1 MSTEAP
7 VDKILEKV
15 VEAISNQPSAEST
28 KEENSQF
35 KCLHHFGYL
44 SELAGNRAIPEECL
58 FCPQVVKCIVNL

>member
-15 VEAISNQPSAEST
+15 VEAISNQPSPESA

-44 SELAGNRAIPEECL
+44 SELPRNTAIPEECF
-58 FCPQVVKCIVNL
+58 FCPQVVKCIVKL

>member
-15 VEAISNQPSAEST
+15 VEAISNQPAAESA
-28 KEENSQF
+28 KEENSQL

-44 SELAGNRAIPEECL
+44 SELHRNNAIPEECF